1 MSAVTETPV
10 VAIDTR
16 IIRRL
21 ASVSHEH
28 HVSFNPATLEDLSG
42 PDTVSSS
49 SLRHGRSAGR
59 S

>member
-1 MSAVTETPV
+1 MEEMSAVTETPV

-42 PDTVSSS
+42 PDTV
-49 SLRHGRSAGR
+49 
-59 S
+59 